1 MEYFCFSD
9 GGCINN
15 GQKNAKA
22 SFSSVFIDGKEKYT
36 ISGLVKPYKYYL
48 NAASDLTL
56 SLASSNLA
64 SSDLASSN
72 LTLSEIDD
80 FDNIILVDDTTY
92 IQPSNNRGELLGIIY
107 SLLQLLK
114 RGLTEDV
121 HENTVELITDSLI
134 SVNTFNDWLP
144 TRRKKNTAHELKNF
158 DLLIIGEYLLNEIK
172 QLYKSVNIIH
182 VKSHQPKPHPSEGTR
197 KLFIWMGNQ
206 FADQQCSILL
216 N

>member
-48 NAASDLTL
+48 NAAS
-56 SLASSNLA
+56 
-64 SSDLASSN
+64 SD

-172 QLYKSVNIIH
+172 QLYESVNIIH